1 MAAKKR
7 KRKWNVQV
15 GDATLDQGEAVDMGD
30 TVPFGTMPP
39 AGNRNWRVR
48 TGSAQLEPAVNVE
61 IGEPQLRTVLDDTEE
76 GAFQS
81 DMQSGDGYRQW
92 RQEFERLY
100 GGAPDYDD
108 PHGDYD
114 YRAAWKGGIRPEV
127 YKHDGTYHWSS
138 SLPDGQMLKSENHPT
153 AWMEHFMRA
162 TGVDPNELGI
172 RDADDAKRYLSG
184 DDSRLKVEIGDPVIT
199 ESGSAPKR
207 KPKKPVRR

>member
-7 KRKWNVQV
+7 KRKWTVQV

-127 YKHDGTYHWSS
+127 YKHDG
-138 SLPDGQMLKSENHPT
+138 
-153 AWMEHFMRA
+153 MEHFMRA